1 MIKKVFKKL
10 VVLLILSSAIGGFYY
25 YSVNTTAEDDTLYYG
40 EVELNTYDV
49 YATTAG
55 IVKDILVE
63 VGDQVQPDQAVVVL
77 DNEFAQIQYE
87 RSLLAQTVANEQIVK
102 ADTGA
107 GEEAINMQSYN
118 ITQLEN
124 QKESLES
131 SISGSWQL
139 HKQSQLT
146 SASLKAAYDLQV
158 KAFNDLSA
166 LYEAGI
172 ETKTKV
178 DQAALVM
185 TNNKNSYDS
194 SVLATSKLVN
204 DIRSMESQVGAIEAQ
219 IASAEEG
226 LKQLSGG
233 YEDIDKNIVALG
245 KDQAGL
251 EVASTQYQL
260 DQYNIKAYNKGVIDS
275 IYYEDGEFVNMGSP
289 VISLHDPEVMTVII
303 YVSENDL
310 MKVEIG
316 QIMDFDL
323 VVDPTVVLSGSVTDI
338 AREAMFTPVNIVTEK
353 DRERLVFAVEVDL
366 EFHQGVKSGML
377 LVTDISEL
385 E

>member
-1 MIKKVFKKL
+1 

-118 ITQLEN
+118 ITQLVN